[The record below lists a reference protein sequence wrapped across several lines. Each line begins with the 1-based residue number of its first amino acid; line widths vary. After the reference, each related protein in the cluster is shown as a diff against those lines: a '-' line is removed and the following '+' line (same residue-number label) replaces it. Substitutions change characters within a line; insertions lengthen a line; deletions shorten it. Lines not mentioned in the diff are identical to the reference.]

1 MRRGRAGLV
10 FAALALV
17 GVIALAVFPTKA
29 LLAQRRERTQLD
41 AQVAQLSAQND
52 ALQARTDQLG
62 TDAEIERL
70 ARQYN
75 LVMPGEEAYFILPQP
90 GAAAPAA
97 ADGPQA
103 ATATAPVPAK
113 PSPSLWT
120 RLKSLF

>member
-17 GVIALAVFPTKA
+17 GVLALAIFPTEA
-29 LLAQRRERTQLD
+29 LIAQRRERRQLT
-41 AQVAQLSAQND
+41 AKVAALNASNAT
-52 ALQARTDQLG
+52 LQARTDQLG

-75 LVMPGEEAYFILPQP
+75 LVKPGEEAYFILPQA
-90 GAAAPAA
+90 GAARAASPPDATPQAAPAEA
-97 ADGPQA
+97 A
-103 ATATAPVPAK
+103 AK
-113 PSPSLWT
+113 PSPSLWA